1 MKPRVPSYIAEIK
14 PYPPGKPL
22 EELEREYG
30 IKDSIKL
37 ASNEN
42 PLGPSPKAV
51 AAITAHLARLHR
63 YPDGSGYYLIH
74 RLAEKLNVSPN
85 QIVLGNGSN
94 EIIELLIRTYLKPGD
109 EVISPFPSFLMYDL
123 LIRAAG
129 CHNKVV
135 PLKDFKNDLESM
147 ADRISS
153 DTRMI
158 FVNNPNNPTGT
169 IVSRDAFERFLR
181 QVPSDVIV
189 AVDEAYI
196 EFVQER
202 DCPVGLD
209 YIDSGKSV
217 VALRTFSKA
226 YGLAGLRVGYGVMS
240 AEMAGFI
247 NRVRQPFNTNALAQ
261 AGALAALDD
270 DEFFAKTLSLTHT
283 GLKYLYRELDRLSVR
298 YYTTQTNFFLI
309 DVGMDAKAVYEKML
323 RQGVIVRA
331 MTAYGYP
338 NYIRVTVG
346 LPEENERFIKA
357 LEKVLNET

>member
-1 MKPRVPSYIAEIK
+1 MPFYIEGLI

-51 AAITAHLARLHR
+51 AAITAHLASLHR
-63 YPDGSGYYLIH
+63 YPDGSGYYLLQ
-74 RLAEKLNVSPN
+74 RLAEKLHLAPD

-94 EIIELLIRTYLKPGD
+94 EIIELLIRTYLQPGD

-129 CHNKVV
+129 CHDKVV
-135 PLKDFKNDLESM
+135 SLKDLRVDLEAM
-147 ADRISS
+147 ADQINSN
-153 DTRMI
+153 TRMI
-158 FVNNPNNPTGT
+158 FINNPNNPTGT
-169 IVSRDAFERFLR
+169 IISRDDLERFLNR
-181 QVPSDVIV
+181 VPPDVIV
-189 AVDEAYI
+189 VVDEAYI

-202 DCPVGLD
+202 NCALGLD
-209 YIDSGKSV
+209 YIDSDKTV
-217 VALRTFSKA
+217 VVLRTFSKA
-226 YGLAGLRVGYGVMS
+226 YGLAGLRIGYGVMPE
-240 AEMAGFI
+240 EMVSFV

-261 AGALAALDD
+261 VAALAALDD
-270 DEFFAKTLSLTHT
+270 DAFFEKTLRIIHS
-283 GLKYLYRELDRLSVR
+283 GLKYLYRELDRLRVG
-298 YYTTQTNFFLI
+298 YYPTQTNFLLI
-309 DVGMDAKAVYEKML
+309 DVDRDAKSVYEEML

-338 NYIRVTVG
+338 THIRVTVG
-346 LPEENERFIKA
+346 LPEENERFITS
-357 LEKVLNET
+357 LGKVLYGT

>member
-1 MKPRVPSYIAEIK
+1 
-14 PYPPGKPL
+14 
-22 EELEREYG
+22 
-30 IKDSIKL
+30 
-37 ASNEN
+37 
-42 PLGPSPKAV
+42 
-51 AAITAHLARLHR
+51 
-63 YPDGSGYYLIH
+63 LIH
-74 RLAEKLNVSPN
+74 RLAEKLNVSPD

-158 FVNNPNNPTGT
+158 FINNPNNPTGT

-217 VALRTFSKA
+217 VVLRTFSKA

-323 RQGVIVRA
+323 RRGVIVRA

-357 LEKVLNET
+357 LEQVLNET

>member
-1 MKPRVPSYIAEIK
+1 M
-14 PYPPGKPL
+14 
-22 EELEREYG
+22 
-30 IKDSIKL
+30 
-37 ASNEN
+37 
-42 PLGPSPKAV
+42 
-51 AAITAHLARLHR
+51 
-63 YPDGSGYYLIH
+63 IH
-74 RLAEKLNVSPN
+74 RLAEKLNVSPD

-94 EIIELLIRTYLKPGD
+94 EIIELLIRTYLQPGD

-129 CHNKVV
+129 CHNKIV

-158 FVNNPNNPTGT
+158 FINNPNNPTGT
-169 IVSRDAFERFLR
+169 IVSRDVFERFLR

-209 YIDSGKSV
+209 YIGSDKSV

-226 YGLAGLRVGYGVMS
+226 YGLAGLRIGYGVMS
-240 AEMAGFI
+240 TEMAGFI

-261 AGALAALDD
+261 VGALAALGD
-270 DEFFAKTLSLTHT
+270 DEFFAKTLSLTHS
-283 GLKYLYRELDRLSVR
+283 GLQYLYRELDRLSIR

-309 DVGMDAKAVYEKML
+309 DVGMDAKSVYEKML
-323 RQGVIVRA
+323 RQGVIIRA